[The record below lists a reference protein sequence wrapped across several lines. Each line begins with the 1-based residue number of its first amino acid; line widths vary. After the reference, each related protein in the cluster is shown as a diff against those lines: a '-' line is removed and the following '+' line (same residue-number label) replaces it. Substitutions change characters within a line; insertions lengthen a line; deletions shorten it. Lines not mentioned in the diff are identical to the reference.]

1 MKTVEKLTDRWQKKL
16 ADRILDTYERT
27 GTYRGDA
34 QRNQRIRVPVEDIFP
49 TYERDDVDLEE
60 LRRFEASMLAFEKI
74 SPVRIVYKDKNIRN
88 EFREFMVPASSVEP
102 KLYDLAGRK
111 PKRDIHA
118 DQIGLYEKYR
128 GRNAVL
134 DAFIADQVKLL
145 RSDKNAWFAPE
156 VAEDVLRT
164 LDFLVINASDI
175 LFREVSISLFGDSK
189 YLEKQGILSKALRV
203 LKQYGTFDFEENDFD
218 TKKDY
223 EDAILAE
230 YLVYEN
236 PTYVNFNGKG
246 ELLFQNGTR
255 LDLKAGVPVAVRS
268 DRLADIVKIRVYA
281 DTILTIENLTSY
293 NRLQTDAFQLYLAG
307 YHNHARQEFLMR
319 IQEQNPAILRWLH
332 FGDIDPDG
340 FCILENLR
348 SRTGIDFQSYCMD
361 IAWLKKYHAYTK
373 RLNQND
379 KVKAQNLIQ
388 SGRYVEV
395 LRYML
400 EKDEKLE
407 QEIISWKEFR
417 S

>member
-1 MKTVEKLTDRWQKKL
+1 M
-16 ADRILDTYERT
+16 
-27 GTYRGDA
+27 
-34 QRNQRIRVPVEDIFP
+34 
-49 TYERDDVDLEE
+49 
-60 LRRFEASMLAFEKI
+60 
-74 SPVRIVYKDKNIRN
+74 
-88 EFREFMVPASSVEP
+88 
-102 KLYDLAGRK
+102 
-111 PKRDIHA
+111 
-118 DQIGLYEKYR
+118 
-128 GRNAVL
+128 
-134 DAFIADQVKLL
+134 
-145 RSDKNAWFAPE
+145 
-156 VAEDVLRT
+156 
-164 LDFLVINASDI
+164 
-175 LFREVSISLFGDSK
+175 
-189 YLEKQGILSKALRV
+189 
-203 LKQYGTFDFEENDFD
+203 
-218 TKKDY
+218 
-223 EDAILAE
+223 
-230 YLVYEN
+230 
-236 PTYVNFNGKG
+236 NFNGKG